1 MVNRVVLGNGELRL
15 DVDTQAIVA
24 LFADAAKQTTEAP
37 GEGLV
42 TITSPMTLRRRGVEL
57 RMVLSDPAIQTRAP
71 DRALID
77 VVLRAQRYLAMLTD
91 GEGRNLTDVSS
102 AEGTELSE
110 VSRLLP
116 LAFLS
121 PKILDSILT
130 GTQPVNLTAQT
141 LSRIADL
148 PTSWHQQEQRL
159 LA

>member
-1 MVNRVVLGNGELRL
+1 
-15 DVDTQAIVA
+15 
-24 LFADAAKQTTEAP
+24 
-37 GEGLV
+37 
-42 TITSPMTLRRRGVEL
+42 
-57 RMVLSDPAIQTRAP
+57 
-71 DRALID
+71 
-77 VVLRAQRYLAMLTD
+77 MLTD
-91 GEGRNLTDVSS
+91 GQDRSLTDVAS

-121 PKILDSILT
+121 PKIVDRILA

-148 PTSWHQQEQRL
+148 PVSWPQQEQRL